1 MTNGSFVAIL
11 KDINYIFSQVKR
23 ECEFAL
29 YNFTVTHIFDV
40 FLILLEGNELGLAQ
54 RCRKEKE

>member
-1 MTNGSFVAIL
+1 MTNGWFVAIL

-29 YNFTVTHIFDV
+29 YNLTVTPVFDV
-40 FLILLEGNELGLAQ
+40 FLILLEGNELGLA
-54 RCRKEKE
+54 